1 MPLGVDGP
9 RHAPGP
15 TGTVHYATDNY
26 ATDNSATADSATAH
40 SATAHSA
47 TAHSATA
54 HSAHGRPGTWWS
66 CTALPLPLL
75 TRPSALAAAPPH
87 SSATPTPGVHAH
99 VCPTAE
105 DRTRAAAA
113 GIKDRR
119 LGCYRAGS
127 VPTEAS

>member
-26 ATDNSATADSATAH
+26 
-40 SATAHSA
+40 ATAHSA

-105 DRTRAAAA
+105 DRTRAAAG